1 VIAVYPMS
9 GDFINARA
17 YKFYG
22 FDKFYDGQDYGLS
35 WESSD
40 NDLMQVFGRIYADE
54 EGHRQPAAVR
64 DDADPAPAR
73 AT

>member
-1 VIAVYPMS
+1 MS
-9 GDFINARA
+9 GDFINARNA

-40 NDLMQVFGRIYADE
+40 NDLMQVFDRIYADE
-54 EGHRQPAAVR
+54 KKAHRQPAAVR
-64 DDADPAPAR
+64 HDADPAPAR
-73 AT
+73 AAQ